1 MKVLQPVPVRVLA
14 SRIIPSVDPGL
25 AAAFKLEP
33 RHRALALFTS
43 DSDDVSYIAI
53 DEATKKAAVDVVYA
67 SSFYGGA
74 AHASGPYSGEFIGIL
89 AAETPGD
96 VEEGLRIAVD
106 HAQNRVSFLTA
117 DPEGKLIFLSHLVS
131 SCGTYV
137 AEQAGIPVGT
147 ALAWLIAPPLEAT
160 FGLDA
165 ALKAADVRLVKHFP
179 PPSET
184 HFPAAGLP
192 GIRRRRRRVSVH
204 RCWRCRQSI
213 GKNLILRLGGQEPLK
228 RVPAL
233 PNTLPP
239 KTFDW
244 WGGCAAGV
252 PLFT

>member
-33 RHRALALFTS
+33 RHRALALFTA

-53 DEATKKAAVDVVYA
+53 DEVTKKAAV
-67 SSFYGGA
+67 A

-106 HAQNRVSFLTA
+106 YAQNRVSFLTA

-184 HFPAAGLP
+184 NFSGGWLAGDQAACQAACQAFTEA
-192 GIRRRRRRVSVH
+192 V
-204 RCWRCRQSI
+204 
-213 GKNLILRLGGQEPLK
+213 LGVAASPLE
-228 RVPAL
+228 RI
-233 PNTLPP
+233 
-239 KTFDW
+239 
-244 WGGCAAGV
+244 
-252 PLFT
+252 

>member
-106 HAQNRVSFLTA
+106 YAQNRVSFLTA

-131 SCGTYV
+131 SCGMYV

-184 HFPAAGLP
+184 NFSGGWLAGDQAACQAACQAFTEAVLGVAAG
-192 GIRRRRRRVSVH
+192 
-204 RCWRCRQSI
+204 
-213 GKNLILRLGGQEPLK
+213 PLE
-228 RVPAL
+228 RI
-233 PNTLPP
+233 
-239 KTFDW
+239 
-244 WGGCAAGV
+244 
-252 PLFT
+252 